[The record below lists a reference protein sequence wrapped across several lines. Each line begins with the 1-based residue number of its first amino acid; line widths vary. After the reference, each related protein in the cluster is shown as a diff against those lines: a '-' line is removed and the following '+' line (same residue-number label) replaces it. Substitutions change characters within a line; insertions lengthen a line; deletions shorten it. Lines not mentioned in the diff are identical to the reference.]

1 MYYSFVEHH
10 RLKCRVNVLMQNYDK
25 NPKTEPNIQ
34 SLTKQKSVQ
43 LNELHRFVYCCLLLF
58 IILTSPPQSRRPGCC
73 HLTWA
78 PEDRPAGRRSRHPGL
93 RRAEDLPADTS
104 WRWRPASPG

>member
-58 IILTSPPQSRRPGCC
+58 IILTSPPQSRHPECC
-73 HLTWA
+73 RWGST
-78 PEDRPAGRRSRHPGL
+78 EPADHPGTAD
-93 RRAEDLPADTS
+93 RHRAEDQPAVPADTS
-104 WRWRPASPG
+104 SEMQPA